1 MAGRKN
7 LKVEWVGH
15 RGLLTGLLCII
26 MMVLAFP
33 APSFPENIRP
43 PSRSDATPHPLREKV
58 FLAMEA
64 ERTNVHLH
72 EIVPVTIRLFSRGM
86 NLKDIQ
92 YPRLSHE
99 SFSVQEFEHPVEKR
113 ETINGI
119 VYETVEFKT
128 NLFAKKTG
136 DFRLGPARLRCA
148 VWIGKGERDRPPPGD
163 HDAVD
168 SYFGASENVS
178 LDLESEQ
185 ILFKVSPFPQE
196 GKPAGFEGAV
206 GNFSFTAEV
215 HPKEVRL
222 GEPIALRMRIQGKG
236 NFHTVTSPRIE
247 KGMDFKTYEPQ
258 TSEQAGLKIYEQVL
272 IPRSDAV
279 KEVPPIRFIFYD
291 PERAEYRTLYEGPFP
306 IKVTRPDGEKE
317 RKIGSVPGPIGRDL
331 ITIKESPGRLRKKG
345 DFLYKNKTFLLFQL
359 LPLLLF
365 VSLLFFN
372 RQRERLRTDVK
383 YAMRLEARKGAKRGM
398 KELERVL
405 EKENPI
411 DFYNS
416 LFKILQ
422 GYLGNRFCLSS
433 GSITGAVAEEA
444 LKPKGIDGEV
454 LKKLGEIFNACD
466 QVRYAAST
474 FGKKEME
481 ETFNRTKEVIRYLE
495 NQPL

>member
-7 LKVEWVGH
+7 LKVGWVGH
-15 RGLLTGLLCII
+15 RGLLTGLLFII
-26 MMVLAFP
+26 MMVLAAP
-33 APSFPENIRP
+33 AQSFPENIRP
-43 PSRSDATPHPLREKV
+43 PLISDVTPHPLREKV
-58 FLAMEA
+58 FLVMKA
-64 ERTNVHLH
+64 ERTSVYLH
-72 EIVPVTIRLFSRGM
+72 EIVPVTIRLFFQGV

-113 ETINGI
+113 ETINEI
-119 VYETVEFKT
+119 IYETVEFKT

-136 DFRLGPARLRCA
+136 DFRLGPARLRCT
-148 VWIGKGERDRPPPGD
+148 VWIGKGERDRPPPSN
-163 HDAVD
+163 HDSVD

-196 GKPAGFEGAV
+196 GKPADFEGAV

-215 HPKEVRL
+215 HPREVRL
-222 GEPIALRMRIQGKG
+222 GETIVLRMRIQGKG

-247 KGMDFKTYEPQ
+247 KGMDFKIYDPQ
-258 TSEQAGLKIYEQVL
+258 TSEQTGLKIYEQVL
-272 IPRSDAV
+272 IPRSEAV
-279 KEVPPIRFIFYD
+279 KEVPQIRFIFYD
-291 PERAEYRTLYEGPFP
+291 PERAEYRTLHEGPFP
-306 IKVTRPDGEKE
+306 IKVIRPDGEKE
-317 RKIGSVPGPIGRDL
+317 QKIGSVPGAIGRDL
-331 ITIKESPGRLRKKG
+331 ITIKESPGRLKKKG

-365 VSLLFFN
+365 VSLLLFN
-372 RQRERLRTDVK
+372 RRRERLRTDVK
-383 YAMRLEARKGAKRGM
+383 YAMRLEARKEAKRGV
-398 KELERVL
+398 KELERIL

-416 LFKILQ
+416 LFKTLQ
-422 GYLGNRFCLSS
+422 GYLGNRLCLSS
-433 GSITGAVAEEA
+433 GGITGAVVEEV
-444 LKPKGIDGEV
+444 LKPKGADGEV
-454 LKKLGEIFNACD
+454 LKKLREIFNECD